1 MFNNG
6 AKIAGMDFADF
17 IQPDNNQ
24 VSYAQQCFLHVS
36 VYPDIYRQLRS
47 AMIDHMTKPKEVL
60 LTVDEYG
67 EVEEEHCEDTEQE
80 ALYE

>member
-1 MFNNG
+1 MT
-6 AKIAGMDFADF
+6 IAST
-17 IQPDNNQ
+17 
-24 VSYAQQCFLHVS
+24 SYLHTT

-67 EVEEEHCEDTEQE
+67 EVEAEHCEDTEQE
-80 ALYE
+80 ALYD